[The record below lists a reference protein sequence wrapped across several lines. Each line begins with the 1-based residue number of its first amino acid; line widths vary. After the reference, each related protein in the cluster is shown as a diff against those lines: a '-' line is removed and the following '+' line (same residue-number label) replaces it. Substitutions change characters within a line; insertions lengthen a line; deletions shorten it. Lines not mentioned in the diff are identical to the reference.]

1 MTKKKNLDEL
11 EALET
16 QAKEIMGEPGETVVE
31 NIPQPVMEVST
42 NKKKN
47 EPNLLDGYR
56 VVDNYD
62 LPQTGELY
70 PESWK
75 FAYRCPTAKEV
86 ANFSTIN
93 DQDQPAIIAAIEDL
107 VKKCVIIYDVDKDQ
121 QIVSGHINDA
131 HRIFFALKLREE
143 YLPQSPLEYT
153 SMCLLCKES
162 YMVDLRASKLQYSP
176 LSQKLIDAFDGR
188 MFTLE
193 MPGVEEPIKFLIPTI
208 EITSKIFKYI
218 VKVYRDSQNDREK
231 KEDRIVYD
239 KQFLL
244 LAPFLYEKGTENIKE
259 LTNKF
264 KQIQKDEARFKAYL
278 DIANKLKLDHLDSI
292 ETECPHCKSLE
303 EAQIRFP
310 GGWKNMFVGTK
321 DATGYF
327 D

>member
-11 EALET
+11 EALEN
-16 QAKEIMGEPGETVVE
+16 QAKENDEI
-31 NIPQPVMEVST
+31 MEVEEIDDKDMVVLIPNQKS
-42 NKKKN
+42 KKR
-47 EPNLLDGYR
+47 EPNLLDGYK
-56 VVDNYD
+56 VIDNYD

-107 VKKCVIIYDVDKDQ
+107 VKKCVVIYDIEKDQ
-121 QIVSGHINDA
+121 QINSGHINDA

-162 YMVDLRASKLQYSP
+162 YMVDLKANKLQYST

-208 EITSKIFKYI
+208 EVTSKIFKYI

-244 LAPFLYEKGTENIKE
+244 LAPFLYEKGTESIKE

-264 KQIQKDEARFKAYL
+264 QKIQKDEARFKAYL

-303 EAQIRFP
+303 ETQIRFP

-321 DATGYF
+321 DTTGYF

>member
-1 MTKKKNLDEL
+1 MVKKKNLDEL
-11 EALET
+11 EALEN
-16 QAKEIMGEPGETVVE
+16 QAKEIMEVEESVEE

-42 NKKKN
+42 NTKKH
-47 EPNLLDGYR
+47 EPNLLDGYK

-107 VKKCVIIYDVDKDQ
+107 VKKCVVIYDIEKDQ
-121 QIVSGHINDA
+121 QISSGHINDA

-162 YMVDLRASKLQYSP
+162 YMVDLKASKLQYSP

-310 GGWKNMFVGTK
+310 GGWKNMFVGAK
-321 DATGYF
+321 DTTGYF